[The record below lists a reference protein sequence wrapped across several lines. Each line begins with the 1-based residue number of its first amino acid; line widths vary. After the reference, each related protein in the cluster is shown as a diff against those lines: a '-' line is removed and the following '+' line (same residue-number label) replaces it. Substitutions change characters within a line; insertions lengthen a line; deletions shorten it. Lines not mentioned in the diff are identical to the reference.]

1 MNSGNHFCN
10 FITLDTANPPINSVR
25 KKDKIDFS
33 LINNLPVPI
42 SIWQKVENDFYL
54 VYMNKYADSLFK
66 HSYHWG
72 IRLDKAFPVE
82 YQNILSSNPS
92 DESFFQFV
100 NDELLIICHYL
111 NDRPAFEQDTAADK
125 ASDETLR
132 ETIAPS
138 PVSVIITD
146 IKGNIEFVNEKFAE
160 VSGYS
165 REEVIGK
172 NPRILKS
179 GNTSPSEYKEMW
191 DILMAGETWRGEFSN
206 KRKDGEIYYEY
217 AVISPLRD
225 KAGKLKSFIAFKED
239 ITGLKKALS
248 EMNKSVKFAE
258 LGKMTA
264 FVSHQIKTPLT
275 SIKLSIDLLGQNE
288 SMDDE
293 ARRSI
298 TIIQKEVGHLSKLLK
313 EVLQFSKQTKFYFS
327 EIDLSKKL
335 GSINILLQPMLKARG
350 INFRTNTIGHMIY
363 GDTQQ
368 LHSLFLHLLENSI
381 ESIDNNGE
389 IEVSSVMKDGK
400 CFIYFKDS
408 GKGIINTRD
417 IFEPFF
423 TTKSTGAGFGL
434 PIAKSIA
441 EKHNGQLNLFS
452 SRPGETIFE
461 LILPSKAG

>member
-1 MNSGNHFCN
+1 MDSGNHFCS
-10 FITLDTANPPINSVR
+10 FITLDKADPPVNSVR
-25 KKDKIDFS
+25 KKNKVDFS

-42 SIWQKVENDFYL
+42 SVWQKLENNYYL
-54 VYMNKYADSLFK
+54 VYMNRYADKLFK

-92 DESFFQFV
+92 DESFFQV
-100 NDELLIICHYL
+100 INDELLIICHYL
-111 NDRPAFEQDTAADK
+111 NDLPAPKNASTDKLSAD
-125 ASDETLR
+125 SLR
-132 ETIAPS
+132 KIMEPS

-146 IKGNIEFVNEKFAE
+146 IKGNIEFVNDKFAD
-160 VSGYS
+160 VSGYT

-179 GNTSPSEYKEMW
+179 GNTTSDGYKEMW
-191 DILMAGETWRGEFSN
+191 DTLLAGNTWRGEFSN

-225 KAGKLKSFIAFKED
+225 NSGKIKNYIAFKED

-248 EMNKSVKFAE
+248 DVDKSVKFAE

-264 FVSHQIKTPLT
+264 FVSHQIKTPLS
-275 SIKLSIDLLGQNE
+275 SIKLSVDLLGQNE
-288 SMDDE
+288 SINDE

-313 EVLQFSKQTKFYFS
+313 EVLQFSKQSKFYFS
-327 EIDLSKKL
+327 EIDLTKKL
-335 GSINILLQPMLKARG
+335 GNIYTLLQPMLKARG
-350 INFRTNTIGHMIY
+350 INFKTNTLDHKIY

-381 ESIDNNGE
+381 ESIDKDGE
-389 IEVSSVMKDGK
+389 IEVSSAMREGK
-400 CFIYFKDS
+400 CYIYFKDS
-408 GKGIINTRD
+408 GKGIINARD

-423 TTKSTGAGFGL
+423 TTKSSGAGFGL

-441 EKHNGQLNLFS
+441 EKHNGLLNLFS
-452 SRPGETIFE
+452 SKPGETIFE
-461 LILPSKAG
+461 LILPLKAG